1 MSYVLLLYA
10 CDFVCLRSS
19 VSSSWYLWSTF
30 DLCVVWTF
38 VVPQNDEDRLYLSN
52 CDIVLG
58 NDIFMI
64 YSH

>member
-38 VVPQNDEDRLYLSN
+38 VVPQNDED
-52 CDIVLG
+52 IVLG